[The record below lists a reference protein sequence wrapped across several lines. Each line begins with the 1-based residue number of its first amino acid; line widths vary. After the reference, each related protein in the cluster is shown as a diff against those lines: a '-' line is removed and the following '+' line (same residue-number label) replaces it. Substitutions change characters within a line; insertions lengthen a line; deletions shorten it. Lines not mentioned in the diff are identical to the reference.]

1 MSSKAPHHRFAYD
14 WKKGGT
20 YGIRKANPPPIWVIL
35 AACLVLALLVFL
47 GWLSGAS
54 PVNA

>member
-1 MSSKAPHHRFAYD
+1 MDGKAPHRRLAYD

-20 YGIRKANPPPIWVIL
+20 YGIRKANPPPIWFIFVV
-35 AACLVLALLVFL
+35 CLVLALFVFL
-47 GWLSGAS
+47 GLLSGAP